1 MDQLVN
7 LELINISELDSE
19 SVFQSPFWAYVKSP
33 LWKAYAF
40 KYKTMYYEGT
50 FLILV
55 RKLFYSFS
63 IAYSPFCFKKMEY
76 ELLIEISKKIKS
88 LINEKLLLVRYDFD
102 YKINNINFL
111 KPLHECKYSIQP
123 TSSVLIDLTKD
134 LEFKKRVKRNLKKE
148 SLINISKWN
157 NNDEEFESWYSTY
170 LETSKRDG
178 FDARSKIYIKKL
190 LSYQGID
197 VKPILYLAKKD
208 DQVVGGILNIR
219 NNYEEIYLFGSSLF
233 ISDGISCGYSL
244 QNYAINKA
252 KEEGIKI
259 YDLFGIGEGNLYKL
273 TTFKTSFG
281 GDVVNRLSSCDY
293 YFHKGLSTIYK
304 LIENI
309 RFYLKRG

>member
-40 KYKTMYYEGT
+40 KYKTMCYEGT

-55 RKLFYSFS
+55 RKLFLNLS
-63 IAYSPFCFKKMEY
+63 IAYSPFCFERMDRD
-76 ELLIEISKKIKS
+76 LLIEISKKIKFF
-88 LINEKLLLVRYDFD
+88 IDEKLLLVRYDFD
-102 YKINNINFL
+102 YKINNFNFQ
-111 KPLHECKYSIQP
+111 KPLHKCKYSIQI
-123 TSSVLIDLTKD
+123 TSTVLIDLTKE

-148 SLINISKWN
+148 SLINISIWN

-170 LETSKRDG
+170 LETAKRDG
-178 FDARSKIYIKKL
+178 FDQRSKKYIKNL
-190 LSYQGID
+190 LSYQGFD
-197 VKPILYLAKKD
+197 VKPILYLAKLDNK
-208 DQVVGGILNIR
+208 VVGGILNIR
-219 NNYEEIYLFGSSLF
+219 NKYEEIYLFGSSLF
-233 ISDGISCGYSL
+233 ISNGISCGYSL

-252 KEEGIKI
+252 KEDGIKV
-259 YDLFGIGEGNLYKL
+259 YDFFGIGKGNLSKL

-293 YFHKGLSTIYK
+293 YYIKGLSTIYK